1 MRSLVIPESGPAVRN
16 AIVTGTIASSFTRTN
31 ICGVSLSVGA
41 SCAASATYKP
51 ATGRTLTA
59 SLSIADNATGSPQA
73 VTLAGTGVLPVPV
86 VTLLVGSLSFPA
98 TAVTVNN
105 PAATATVAL
114 FRTGL

>member
-1 MRSLVIPESGPAVRN
+1 MRFLVIPESGPAIRN

-86 VTLLVGSLSFPA
+86 VTHSVGSLSFPV

-105 PAATATVAL
+105 PATATVAL
-114 FRTGL
+114 SGTSL